1 MIPGSQF
8 LPRSLRKTHTQ
19 HHGGFC
25 GGKTSENLFSSE
37 NIITIIIV
45 VVVIVAHT
53 HWGGTIR
60 GCGPCTG
67 VQSLRRRVLRAVV
80 LTPTEKPT
88 PTPLLDELNER
99 RTKVHTASG
108 NVGCCTFIFRDFGL
122 RCGAFWGVG
131 MLDEKKGVG
140 RIGGGGWVTGNSL
153 LWGRFSRLCG
163 VGGWAVVG
171 GFHNYLLLK
180 LGKKIFAITIILLTL
195 HFFFNF
201 KINSAKTI
209 LKISFQ
215 NIDFNVSHLN
225 VPPMLYV
232 KRQKSAPRSTYL
244 RLEYLPLWMNA
255 LS

>member
-53 HWGGTIR
+53 YSGGTIR

-88 PTPLLDELNER
+88 PNPLLDELNEEP
-99 RTKVHTASG
+99 KCIQQAV
-108 NVGCCTFIFRDFGL
+108 
-122 RCGAFWGVG
+122 
-131 MLDEKKGVG
+131 MLDAAHSFSGILRFGVVRSG
-140 RIGGGGWVTGNSL
+140 ELGCWTRKRVRGGLGLAGELQGIP
-153 LWGRFSRLCG
+153 FFG
-163 VGGWAVVG
+163 VVFLDHAV
-171 GFHNYLLLK
+171 
-180 LGKKIFAITIILLTL
+180 
-195 HFFFNF
+195 
-201 KINSAKTI
+201 
-209 LKISFQ
+209 
-215 NIDFNVSHLN
+215 
-225 VPPMLYV
+225 
-232 KRQKSAPRSTYL
+232 
-244 RLEYLPLWMNA
+244 
-255 LS
+255 

>member
-163 VGGWAVVG
+163 VGGWAVVAG
-171 GFHNYLLLK
+171 CWN
-180 LGKKIFAITIILLTL
+180 LGKNICNNCYFVDTPFCLFKNKFCRN
-195 HFFFNF
+195 NF
-201 KINSAKTI
+201 KNKFSKQWFQWFP
-209 LKISFQ
+209 LK
-215 NIDFNVSHLN
+215 
-225 VPPMLYV
+225 
-232 KRQKSAPRSTYL
+232 RST
-244 RLEYLPLWMNA
+244 NA
-255 LS
+255 LCKKAKVAPPGRHTLGLNTSHFEWMHSHK